1 MAVEVSDAEMQQD
14 EARSWDLHEEDAG
27 FVADLPVE
35 PEPEALD
42 APGAGR
48 EEAAPID
55 ESGSLFICREFTLEA
70 FAAWFAVQE
79 LGTKPYNGI
88 GVHHTYRPTGRQ
100 FFGAATT
107 RAIFDYY
114 TREFGWK
121 FGKGPHLWLYGGDN
135 PDYKPGQTLVVV
147 GTHPAHDGIGITGRN
162 HRWVHIECYGD
173 FDAGRMPAG
182 CVSGYRFLLRILS
195 ERRGQT
201 LRINHGPSVTGP
213 ATWQGALFHRDA
225 GTDVKSCPGTTTTH
239 AWFDAAVLED
249 EEEDLPTTAQLL
261 TKPRIG
267 IDRVE
272 QYLTSFDTG
281 AYDDADVRRIV
292 AYYFATARPAGL
304 DPLLVVAQMALETG
318 HLSSSWSQVPRR
330 NPAGIG
336 VTGEPGVGL
345 SFPDWITAVRAHT
358 GRLLAY
364 ALPAGTGTPAQRA
377 LVDEALAHR
386 PLPAALRGSAP
397 TLDRLAGRW
406 ATDPAYASKV
416 AGLASRMLDSSP
428 T

>member
-135 PDYKPGQTLVVV
+135 PDYKPGQTLVSSGHIRRTTASASPV
-147 GTHPAHDGIGITGRN
+147 AITGGCTSSATATSTPGGCRPGAS
-162 HRWVHIECYGD
+162 RDTDSSCASSPSG
-173 FDAGRMPAG
+173 AARRCGSTTGRASPVPPRGRGRCSTATPG
-182 CVSGYRFLLRILS
+182 RTSSRALEPRPPTRGSTRPFLRT
-195 ERRGQT
+195 R
-201 LRINHGPSVTGP
+201 
-213 ATWQGALFHRDA
+213 
-225 GTDVKSCPGTTTTH
+225 
-239 AWFDAAVLED
+239 
-249 EEEDLPTTAQLL
+249 
-261 TKPRIG
+261 
-267 IDRVE
+267 
-272 QYLTSFDTG
+272 
-281 AYDDADVRRIV
+281 RRISR
-292 AYYFATARPAGL
+292 RPR
-304 DPLLVVAQMALETG
+304 
-318 HLSSSWSQVPRR
+318 SCSR
-330 NPAGIG
+330 N
-336 VTGEPGVGL
+336 
-345 SFPDWITAVRAHT
+345 
-358 GRLLAY
+358 
-364 ALPAGTGTPAQRA
+364 
-377 LVDEALAHR
+377 
-386 PLPAALRGSAP
+386 RGSAS
-397 TLDRLAGRW
+397 T
-406 ATDPAYASKV
+406 AS
-416 AGLASRMLDSSP
+416 SS